1 MGEAKRKRKQQGKGE
16 KRLQYSH
23 RVQKELRPLGA
34 FLIICDIFLFLGTI
48 WHTEY
53 RRIWLAL
60 CMMAYLVTFLIYI
73 CFPQYFLLCDSD
85 VRARPRQSMIS
96 LYIPMIC
103 LSIAITT
110 QDGIQYEC
118 NTRFFLLG
126 LIVSVI
132 LLAVFAVRT
141 RFFHSSEFFG
151 VLVLVWCIG
160 YGFSFVSGA
169 NYVLDH
175 EPPIK
180 TISGTIQNKEES
192 TEGVRPATT
201 TYSIYVKT
209 QTEYFLFT
217 VRSEYYDR
225 VMIGDEIAIA
235 MHSGGLGIP
244 FADIVEYK

>member
-1 MGEAKRKRKQQGKGE
+1 MKQSANASSRENG
-16 KRLQYSH
+16 
-23 RVQKELRPLGA
+23 
-34 FLIICDIFLFLGTI
+34 F
-48 WHTEY
+48 
-53 RRIWLAL
+53 
-60 CMMAYLVTFLIYI
+60 
-73 CFPQYFLLCDSD
+73 
-85 VRARPRQSMIS
+85 
-96 LYIPMIC
+96 
-103 LSIAITT
+103 IAITT

-160 YGFSFVSGA
+160 SGFSFVSGA

-175 EPPIK
+175 DPPIK
-180 TISGTIQNKEES
+180 TGTIQNKEES
-192 TEGVRPATT
+192 TEGARSATT

-209 QTEYFLFT
+209 PMEYFSFT